1 MGYLPYPPSRT
12 IFITGSKIPK
22 GGKNRNIVIESR
34 PEFAVVWLE
43 GAKQRYPLA
52 WEAVYEAAE
61 KRHKANVGLD
71 EKAAQTQNKRKS
83 SKNRPLRS

>member
-12 IFITGSKIPK
+12 IFITGSKILN

-34 PEFAVVWLE
+34 PEFAIVRLE
-43 GAKQRYPLA
+43 GAKEQYPLA

-61 KRHKANVGLD
+61 KHHKANLRLE
-71 EKAAQTQNKRKS
+71 EKAGKHRPEDIKKR
-83 SKNRPLRS
+83 